1 MKVSV
6 ENSFYVFFFFF
17 FFFAS
22 YGVSPV
28 YRCIPFTGA
37 IHKIV
42 VFYMFYD
49 FLFFFCHFLQLM
61 CMMCCFNWK

>member
-1 MKVSV
+1 ML
-6 ENSFYVFFFFF
+6 F

-37 IHKIV
+37 INKIV

-49 FLFFFCHFLQLM
+49 FLFFFCHFFAVNVHDVL
-61 CMMCCFNWK
+61 F

>member
-6 ENSFYVFFFFF
+6 ENSYYVFFFFF
-17 FFFAS
+17 FFVFCFFFFS

-49 FLFFFCHFLQLM
+49 FLLPLFAVNVHDVLF
-61 CMMCCFNWK
+61 